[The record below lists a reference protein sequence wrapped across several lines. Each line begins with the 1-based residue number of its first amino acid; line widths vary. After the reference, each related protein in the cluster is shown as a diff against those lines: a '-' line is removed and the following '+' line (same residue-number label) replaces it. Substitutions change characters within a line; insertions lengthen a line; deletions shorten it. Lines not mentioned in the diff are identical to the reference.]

1 MRMLKDFDQIFGG
14 DDRSVVKDP
23 ERFQALGAIPKR
35 FPASDIR
42 ESGVSTLR
50 VSRPNTTFVKSG
62 TGLLLKQ

>member
-1 MRMLKDFDQIFGG
+1 M
-14 DDRSVVKDP
+14 SVAKDP
-23 ERFQALGAIPKR
+23 GRSQALGAIPKR

-50 VSRPNTTFVKSG
+50 ISRPTTTFVKSG